1 MIVDER
7 HDGRLPELDAVRDA
21 VRREWENA
29 RRKER
34 IEQFYR
40 HLLEKYTIIVE
51 RPKVGG
57 KDGAP

>member
-1 MIVDER
+1 M
-7 HDGRLPELDAVRDA
+7 RLARDRGSEGGHDAVRDA

-40 HLLEKYTIIVE
+40 DLLEKYTIIVE
-51 RPKVGG
+51 RPKVGV
-57 KDGAP
+57 KDSAP